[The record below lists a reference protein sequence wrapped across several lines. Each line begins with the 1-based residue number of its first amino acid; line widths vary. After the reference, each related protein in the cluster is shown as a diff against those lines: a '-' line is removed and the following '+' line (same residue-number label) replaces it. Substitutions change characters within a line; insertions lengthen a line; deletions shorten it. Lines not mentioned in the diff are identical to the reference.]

1 MNPSDAAVSGGRHGC
16 RNLAASREDAAAM
29 LGVSV
34 DFFDEHIRP
43 RLRIVYSG
51 RRILVPVAELER
63 WLGTNAAST
72 TRRRAA

>member
-1 MNPSDAAVSGGRHGC
+1 MKRISNPLPDGSQHRPPLSV
-16 RNLAASREDAAAM
+16 SREEAARM